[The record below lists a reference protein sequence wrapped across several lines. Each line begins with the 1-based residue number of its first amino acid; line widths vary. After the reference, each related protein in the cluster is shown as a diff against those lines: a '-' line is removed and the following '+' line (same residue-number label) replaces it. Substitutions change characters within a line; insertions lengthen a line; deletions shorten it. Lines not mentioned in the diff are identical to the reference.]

1 MATPTGPLQGKVA
14 LVTGASR
21 GLGAAIAG
29 HLAQAGARVALCGR
43 SLADVER
50 VARELPNGAFARAL
64 DVADSAAVNR
74 VVDEVALS
82 AGRLDV
88 LVNNAGLA
96 ERDTVAHGSDEWW
109 DRVLRVNL
117 SGTFYTCRAALR
129 HLKEGAR
136 VINVGSVLS
145 LFGVADSAAYTAA
158 KHGVLGLTRALA
170 AEVAAR
176 GITVNAICPGWIDT
190 EMAADGFEGI
200 ARGSGIP
207 VEEARKQAI
216 GRVPL
221 GRILEP
227 DEVAKL
233 VVFLCLPEA
242 RGIHGQ
248 AIRIDGGSTSW

>member
-1 MATPTGPLQGKVA
+1 MANPLDGKVA

-21 GLGAAIAG
+21 GLGAAIASQ
-29 HLAQAGARVALCGR
+29 LAAAGARVALCAR
-43 SLADVER
+43 SSGEIEALAKS
-50 VARELPNGAFARAL
+50 LPNGAFAKTL
-64 DVADSAAVNR
+64 DVTDSAAVDR
-74 VVDEVALS
+74 VVDEVART

-88 LVNNAGLA
+88 VVNNAGMS
-96 ERDTVAHGSDEWW
+96 ERDTVSHGSDEWW

-117 SGTFYTCRAALR
+117 TGAFYVCRAAMR

-136 VINVGSVLS
+136 VVNVGSVLS

-158 KHGVLGLTRALA
+158 KHGLLGLTRAFA
-170 AEVAAR
+170 AEVAPK
-176 GITVNAICPGWIDT
+176 GITVNAVCPGWVDT
-190 EMAADGFEGI
+190 DMAVQGFENI
-200 ARGSGIP
+200 ARGLS
-207 VEEARKQAI
+207 VEVNEARKQAI

-227 DEVAKL
+227 EEVAKL

-248 AIRIDGGSTSW
+248 AIRIDGGATSW